1 MKKIIIGAEEK
12 LNLPDLNLHLL
23 ARIDTGAQ
31 TSALHV
37 ERWHVVKKDKKRL
50 VYFDVKPQ
58 ENSEDPTD
66 YQFCLPVLAMR
77 KVKSSNG
84 EAQSRPVI
92 KTALVMH
99 NHRWNI
105 EITLSN
111 RGQMTYP
118 MLLGR
123 EAMGKRILVN
133 PGACFLLDKTP

>member
-1 MKKIIIGAEEK
+1 MKKILVGAKEK
-12 LNLPDLNLHLL
+12 LTLPDLDLHLL

-37 ERWHVVKKDKKRL
+37 ERLHVVKKEKKRW
-50 VYFDVKPQ
+50 VYFDVIPQ
-58 ENSEDPTD
+58 QAPQSPTD

-84 EAQSRPVI
+84 EVQSRPVI
-92 KTALVMH
+92 KTTLVMQ
-99 NHRWNI
+99 NHRWSI

-111 RGQMTYP
+111 REQMTYP

-123 EAMGKRILVN
+123 EAMGKRILVS
-133 PGACFLLDKTP
+133 PGECFLLAQPL